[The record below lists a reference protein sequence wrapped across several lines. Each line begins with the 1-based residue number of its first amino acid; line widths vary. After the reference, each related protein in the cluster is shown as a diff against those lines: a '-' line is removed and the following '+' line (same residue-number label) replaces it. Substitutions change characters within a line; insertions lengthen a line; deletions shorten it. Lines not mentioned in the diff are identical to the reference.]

1 MSHKLV
7 SNQAVVY
14 NAQTQTSSILTITP
28 QVTSFNDNDPT
39 TPPGEEA
46 HTVSVSSIV
55 WVEYGTSGQQ
65 YIDRISFVLDS
76 TTWDNFYDS
85 QKSSFITTSSYDNT
99 LETVLEYIKL
109 NLTPL
114 FGLPSSSWTIEM

>member
-14 NAQTQTSSILTITP
+14 NAQTQASSILTITP
-28 QVTSFNDNDPT
+28 QATSFNDNAPT
-39 TPPGEEA
+39 TSEEEA

-55 WVEYGTSGQQ
+55 WVEYGTSEQQ
-65 YIDRISFVLDS
+65 YIDRINFVLDS
-76 TTWDNFYDS
+76 ITWDNFYDS
-85 QKSSFITTSSYDNT
+85 QKSSFLTTSSYDNT

-114 FGLPSSSWTIEM
+114 YGLPSSSWTIEM

>member
-14 NAQTQTSSILTITP
+14 NAQTQASSILTITP
-28 QVTSFNDNDPT
+28 QVTSFNDNAPT
-39 TPPGEEA
+39 SPEEEA

-55 WVEYGTSGQQ
+55 WVEYGTSEQQ

-99 LETVLEYIKL
+99 IETVLEYIKL

-114 FGLPSSSWTIEM
+114 FGLPSSSWNIEM

>member
-14 NAQTQTSSILTITP
+14 NAQTQASSILTITP
-28 QVTSFNDNDPT
+28 QATSFNDNAPT
-39 TPPGEEA
+39 STGEEA
-46 HTVSVSSIV
+46 HNVSVSSIV
-55 WVEYGTSGQQ
+55 WVEYGTSEQQ

-76 TTWDNFYDS
+76 TVWDNFYDS

-114 FGLPSSSWTIEM
+114 YGLPSSSWTIEL